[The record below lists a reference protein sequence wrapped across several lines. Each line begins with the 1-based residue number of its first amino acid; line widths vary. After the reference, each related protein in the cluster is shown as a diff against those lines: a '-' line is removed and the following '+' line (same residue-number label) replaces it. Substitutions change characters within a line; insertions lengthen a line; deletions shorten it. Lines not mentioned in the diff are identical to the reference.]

1 MAESPLTMLGAYGE
15 WAAQRAA
22 AGPGSL
28 SFRNPRWTD
37 LGAWKKAARA
47 ELDRSFRCPVQ
58 PDGSPIAAAD
68 VQVHRAYD
76 HDGLA
81 VEELSWQLPYGPR
94 TRAVFLKPA
103 GARGRLPG
111 ILGLHDHAANKFFG
125 RRKISRTDAAAHPVM
140 QRHQAEYYG
149 GRAWAN
155 EIARRG
161 FAVLVHDVFP
171 FESRMVHA
179 SGLPPFAVEKM
190 MAAPEAQR
198 EMSPE
203 DLASSEP
210 VLRYEVPADEPE
222 AAIARYNAFAGQHET
237 LVAKSLICAGTT
249 WPGVTLAEDTAA
261 LSYLASRPDVDG
273 SRLACG
279 GLSGGGMRSVF
290 LAGQDDRVRC
300 TFVVGFMTT
309 WRDFC
314 RNVSYT
320 HTWMIYPPGIPG
332 QMDFPEMLAA
342 RAPLPSLVLSTTE
355 DPLYTRDEIVR
366 AGEMLAATYAK
377 AGAPAAFRISLYPGP
392 HKFDLPMQ
400 EEAFQWVERWLA

>member
-15 WAAQRAA
+15 WAAARAA

-28 SFRNPRWTD
+28 SFRNPLWKD
-37 LGAWKKAARA
+37 LLQWKKAARD
-47 ELDRSFRCPVQ
+47 ELARSFRSPVQ
-58 PDGSPIAAAD
+58 PDGSPIRAAD
-68 VQVHRAYD
+68 VQVHTSYE
-76 HDGLA
+76 HEGLS

-94 TRAVFLKPA
+94 TEAVFLKPA

-111 ILGLHDHAANKFFG
+111 VLALHDHAANKYFG
-125 RRKISRTDAAAHPVM
+125 KRKVSRTAAPQHAIM
-140 QRHQAEYYG
+140 QHHQAEYYG

-171 FESRMVHA
+171 FESRKVLA
-179 SGLPPFAVEKM
+179 SGLPPFAVEKL

-198 EMSPE
+198 EMSPA
-203 DLASSEP
+203 DLASGEP

-237 LVAKSLICAGTT
+237 IVAKSLTCAGTT
-249 WPGVTLAEDTAA
+249 WPGVTLAEDSAA
-261 LSYLASRPDVDG
+261 LSYLASRPDVDPG
-273 SRLACG
+273 RLGCG

-290 LAGQDDRVRC
+290 LAGADDRVRC
-300 TFVVGFMTT
+300 TVVVGFMTT

-320 HTWMIYPPGIPG
+320 HTWMIYPPGISG
-332 QMDFPEMLAA
+332 QMDFPEMLAV

-355 DPLYTRDEIVR
+355 DPLYTRGEVER
-366 AGEMLAATYAK
+366 AGKILAETYAR
-377 AGAPAAFRISLYPGP
+377 AGAPDAFRITLHPGP

-400 EEAFQWVERWLA
+400 AEAFQWMERWLA